1 MVNTNKLMVSFGN
14 MSKERKKQRM
24 KIING
29 SNIERTENWRVLLY
43 GKPGIGKTT
52 LIKQLKGK
60 TLVLS
65 LDNSQRVLA
74 GSENIDVVEFD
85 REHPT
90 DCMTNFLKEVDEIL
104 PEYDNLVIDN
114 ISSFQSDWFIEQG
127 RTSKNGIGNELQHYS
142 LWTNYFLRVLTAIYS
157 KPINIYV
164 TAWEDTRDLNLETGQ
179 IITQYVPEVRSSVLN
194 KLLGLTDV
202 VGRII
207 VNEKTGGR
215 GVVLEGSEGTYAKN
229 RLDKRTVCSIEEVF
243 EFEA

>member
-1 MVNTNKLMVSFGN
+1 
-14 MSKERKKQRM
+14 M

-29 SNIERTENWRVLLY
+29 SNIELTENWRILIY

-85 REHPT
+85 RNQPT
-90 DCMTNFLKEVDEIL
+90 DCMTNFLKEVDEVL
-104 PEYDNLVIDN
+104 SEYDNLVIDN
-114 ISSFQSDWFIEQG
+114 ISSFQSDWFVEQG
-127 RTSKNGIGNELQHYS
+127 RSSKNGIGNELQHYS

-179 IITQYVPEVRSSVLN
+179 IITQYVPQIRESVLN
-194 KLLGLTDV
+194 QLLGLTDV

>member
-1 MVNTNKLMVSFGN
+1 MN
-14 MSKERKKQRM
+14 
-24 KIING
+24 IING
-29 SNIERTENWRVLLY
+29 SNIELTKNWRVLLF

-85 REHPT
+85 RNQPT
-90 DCMTNFLKEVDEIL
+90 DCMTTFLKEVDEIL
-104 PEYDNLVIDN
+104 SEYDNLVIDN
-114 ISSFQSDWFIEQG
+114 ISSFQSDWFVEQG

-157 KPINIYV
+157 KPVNIYV

-179 IITQYVPEVRSSVLN
+179 IITQYVPQVRESVLN
-194 KLLGLTDV
+194 QLLGLTDV

-243 EFEA
+243 EFES

>member
-1 MVNTNKLMVSFGN
+1 
-14 MSKERKKQRM
+14 M

-29 SNIERTENWRVLLY
+29 SNIELTKNWRVLLF

-90 DCMTNFLKEVDEIL
+90 DCMTNFLKEVDEVL
-104 PEYDNLVIDN
+104 SEYDNLVIDN
-114 ISSFQSDWFIEQG
+114 ISSFQSDWFVELG
-127 RTSKNGIGNELQHYS
+127 RTSKNGIGNEIQHYS

-179 IITQYVPEVRSSVLN
+179 IITQYVPEVRGSVLN
-194 KLLGLTDV
+194 QLLGLTDV

-243 EFEA
+243 EFET

>member
-1 MVNTNKLMVSFGN
+1 
-14 MSKERKKQRM
+14 M
-24 KIING
+24 KITNA
-29 SNIERTENWRVLLY
+29 SNIELTENWRILIY

-85 REHPT
+85 RNQPT

-127 RTSKNGIGNELQHYS
+127 RKSKNGISNELQHFS
-142 LWTNYFLRVLTAIYS
+142 QWTNYFLRVLTAIYS
-157 KPINIYV
+157 KPVNIYV

-179 IITQYVPEVRSSVLN
+179 IITQYVPQIRTSVLSQ
-194 KLLGLTDV
+194 LLGLTDV

-215 GVVLEGSEGTYAKN
+215 GVVLAGSEGP
-229 RLDKRTVCSIEEVF
+229 
-243 EFEA
+243 

>member
-1 MVNTNKLMVSFGN
+1 
-14 MSKERKKQRM
+14 M

-29 SNIERTENWRVLLY
+29 SNIELTENWRILIY

-85 REHPT
+85 RNQPT
-90 DCMTNFLKEVDEIL
+90 DCMTTFLKEVDEVL
-104 PEYDNLVIDN
+104 SEYDNLVIDN
-114 ISSFQSDWFIEQG
+114 ISSFQSDWFVEQG
-127 RTSKNGIGNELQHYS
+127 RSSKNGIGNELQHYS

-179 IITQYVPEVRSSVLN
+179 IITQYIPQVRESVLN
-194 KLLGLTDV
+194 QLLGLTDV

-243 EFEA
+243 EFET

>member
-1 MVNTNKLMVSFGN
+1 
-14 MSKERKKQRM
+14 M

-29 SNIERTENWRVLLY
+29 SNIERTENWRVLLF

-85 REHPT
+85 RNQPT
-90 DCMTNFLKEVDEIL
+90 DCMTTFLKEVDEVL
-104 PEYDNLVIDN
+104 SEYDNLVIDN
-114 ISSFQSDWFIEQG
+114 ISSFQSDWFVEQG
-127 RTSKNGIGNELQHYS
+127 RKSKNGISNELQHYS
-142 LWTNYFLRVLTAIYS
+142 QWTNYFLRVLTAIYS
-157 KPINIYV
+157 KPVNIYV

-179 IITQYVPEVRSSVLN
+179 IITQYVPQIRESVLN
-194 KLLGLTDV
+194 QLLGLTDV

>member
-1 MVNTNKLMVSFGN
+1 
-14 MSKERKKQRM
+14 M

-29 SNIERTENWRVLLY
+29 LNIERTENWRVLLF

-104 PEYDNLVIDN
+104 SEYDNLVIDN

-127 RTSKNGIGNELQHYS
+127 RKSKNGISNELQHFS
-142 LWTNYFLRVLTAIYS
+142 QWTNYFLRVLTAIYS

-179 IITQYVPEVRSSVLN
+179 IITQYVPEVRGSVLN

-243 EFEA
+243 EFET

>member
-1 MVNTNKLMVSFGN
+1 
-14 MSKERKKQRM
+14 M
-24 KIING
+24 KITNA
-29 SNIERTENWRVLLY
+29 SNIELTENWRILIY

-85 REHPT
+85 RNQPT
-90 DCMTNFLKEVDEIL
+90 DCMTNFLKEVDEVL
-104 PEYDNLVIDN
+104 SEYDNLVIDN
-114 ISSFQSDWFIEQG
+114 ISSFQSDWFVEQG

-179 IITQYVPEVRSSVLN
+179 IITQYVPQVRESVLN
-194 KLLGLTDV
+194 QLLGLTDV

-243 EFEA
+243 EFET

>member
-1 MVNTNKLMVSFGN
+1 
-14 MSKERKKQRM
+14 M

-29 SNIERTENWRVLLY
+29 SNIELIKNWRVLLF

-90 DCMTNFLKEVDEIL
+90 DCMTTFLKEVDEVL
-104 PEYDNLVIDN
+104 SEYDNLVIDN

-127 RTSKNGIGNELQHYS
+127 RKSKNGISNELQHFS
-142 LWTNYFLRVLTAIYS
+142 QWTNYFLRVLTAIYS

-164 TAWEDTRDLNLETGQ
+164 TAWEDVRDLNLETGQ
-179 IITQYVPEVRSSVLN
+179 IISQYIPQIRTSVLSQ
-194 KLLGLTDV
+194 LLGLTDV

-243 EFEA
+243 EFES

>member
-1 MVNTNKLMVSFGN
+1 M
-14 MSKERKKQRM
+14 R
-24 KIING
+24 IING
-29 SNIERTENWRVLLY
+29 SDIELTKNWRILIY

-85 REHPT
+85 RNQPT
-90 DCMTNFLKEVDEIL
+90 DCMTTFLKEVDEIL
-104 PEYDNLVIDN
+104 SEYDNLVIDN
-114 ISSFQSDWFIEQG
+114 ISSFQSDWFVEQG

-164 TAWEDTRDLNLETGQ
+164 TAWEDTHDLNLETGQ
-179 IITQYVPEVRSSVLN
+179 IITQYVPEVRGSVLN

-243 EFEA
+243 EFET

>member
-1 MVNTNKLMVSFGN
+1 
-14 MSKERKKQRM
+14 M

-29 SNIERTENWRVLLY
+29 SNIELTENWRILIY

-104 PEYDNLVIDN
+104 SEYDNLVIDN

-127 RTSKNGIGNELQHYS
+127 RKSKNGISNELQHFS
-142 LWTNYFLRVLTAIYS
+142 QWTNYFLRVMTAIYS

-179 IITQYVPEVRSSVLN
+179 IITQYVPEVRGSVLN

-202 VGRII
+202 VGRVV
-207 VNEKTGGR
+207 VNEKTGNR
-215 GVVLEGSEGTYAKN
+215 GCILEGSEGVYAKN
-229 RLDKRTVCSIEEVF
+229 RLDGRKACPLEEVF
-243 EFEA
+243 NFEA

>member
-1 MVNTNKLMVSFGN
+1 
-14 MSKERKKQRM
+14 M
-24 KIING
+24 KITNA
-29 SNIERTENWRVLLY
+29 SNIELTENWRILIY
-43 GKPGIGKTT
+43 GKPGLGKTT

-85 REHPT
+85 RNQPT
-90 DCMTNFLKEVDEIL
+90 DCMTTFLKEVDEVL
-104 PEYDNLVIDN
+104 SEYDNLVIDN
-114 ISSFQSDWFIEQG
+114 ISSFQSDWFVEQG

-179 IITQYVPEVRSSVLN
+179 IITQYVPEVRGSVLN
-194 KLLGLTDV
+194 QLLGLTDV

-243 EFEA
+243 EFET

>member
-1 MVNTNKLMVSFGN
+1 
-14 MSKERKKQRM
+14 M

-29 SNIERTENWRVLLY
+29 SNIERTENWRILIY

-85 REHPT
+85 RNQPT
-90 DCMTNFLKEVDEIL
+90 DCMTTFLKEVDEIL
-104 PEYDNLVIDN
+104 SEYDNLVIDN
-114 ISSFQSDWFIEQG
+114 ISSFQSDWFVEQG

-157 KPINIYV
+157 KPVNIYV

-179 IITQYVPEVRSSVLN
+179 IITQYVPQIRESVLN
-194 KLLGLTDV
+194 QLLGLTDV

-243 EFEA
+243 NFEA

>member
-1 MVNTNKLMVSFGN
+1 
-14 MSKERKKQRM
+14 M

-29 SNIERTENWRVLLY
+29 LNIELTENWRILIY

-104 PEYDNLVIDN
+104 SEYDNLVIDN

-127 RTSKNGIGNELQHYS
+127 RKSKNGISNELQHFS
-142 LWTNYFLRVLTAIYS
+142 QWTNYFLRVLTAIYS

-179 IITQYVPEVRSSVLN
+179 IITQYVPQIRESVLN
-194 KLLGLTDV
+194 QLLGLTDV
-202 VGRII
+202 VGRVV
-207 VNEKTGGR
+207 VNEKTGNR
-215 GVVLEGSEGTYAKN
+215 GCILEGSEGVYAKN
-229 RLDKRTVCSIEEVF
+229 RLDGRKACPLEEVF
-243 EFEA
+243 NFEA

>member
-1 MVNTNKLMVSFGN
+1 
-14 MSKERKKQRM
+14 M
-24 KIING
+24 KITNA
-29 SNIERTENWRVLLY
+29 SNIELTKNWRVLLF

-85 REHPT
+85 RNQPT

-104 PEYDNLVIDN
+104 SEYDNLVIDN
-114 ISSFQSDWFIEQG
+114 ISSFQSDWFVEQG

-157 KPINIYV
+157 KPVNIYV

-179 IITQYVPEVRSSVLN
+179 IITQYVPQIRESVLN
-194 KLLGLTDV
+194 QLLGLTDV

>member
-1 MVNTNKLMVSFGN
+1 
-14 MSKERKKQRM
+14 M

-29 SNIERTENWRVLLY
+29 SNIERTENWRVLLF

-85 REHPT
+85 RNQPS
-90 DCMTNFLKEVDEIL
+90 DCMTNFLKEVDEVL
-104 PEYDNLVIDN
+104 SEYDNLVIDN
-114 ISSFQSDWFIEQG
+114 VSSFQSDWFVEQG
-127 RTSKNGIGNELQHYS
+127 RKSKNGISNELQHYS
-142 LWTNYFLRVLTAIYS
+142 QWTNYFLRVLTAIYS
-157 KPINIYV
+157 KPVNIYV

-179 IITQYVPEVRSSVLN
+179 IITQYIPQVRESVLN
-194 KLLGLTDV
+194 QLLGLTDV

-229 RLDKRTVCSIEEVF
+229 RLDKRTVCAIEEVF
-243 EFEA
+243 EFET

>member
-1 MVNTNKLMVSFGN
+1 
-14 MSKERKKQRM
+14 M

-29 SNIERTENWRVLLY
+29 SNIELTENWRILIY

-104 PEYDNLVIDN
+104 SEYDNLVIDN

-127 RTSKNGIGNELQHYS
+127 RKSKNGISNELQHFS
-142 LWTNYFLRVLTAIYS
+142 QWTNYFLRVMTAIYS

-164 TAWEDTRDLNLETGQ
+164 TAWEDVRDLNLETGQ
-179 IITQYVPEVRSSVLN
+179 IISQYIPQIRTSVLSQ
-194 KLLGLTDV
+194 LLGLTDV
-202 VGRII
+202 VGRVV
-207 VNEKTGGR
+207 VNEKTGNR
-215 GVVLEGSEGTYAKN
+215 GCILEGSEGVYAKN
-229 RLDKRTVCSIEEVF
+229 RLDGRKACPLEEVF
-243 EFEA
+243 NLES

>member
-1 MVNTNKLMVSFGN
+1 
-14 MSKERKKQRM
+14 M
-24 KIING
+24 KITNA
-29 SNIERTENWRVLLY
+29 SNIELTENWRILIY

-104 PEYDNLVIDN
+104 SEYDNLVIDN
-114 ISSFQSDWFIEQG
+114 ISSFQSDWFVEQG

-157 KPINIYV
+157 KPVNIYV
-164 TAWEDTRDLNLETGQ
+164 TAWEDTRDLNLEAGQ
-179 IITQYVPEVRSSVLN
+179 ISTQYVPEVRGSVLN

-243 EFEA
+243 EFES

>member
-1 MVNTNKLMVSFGN
+1 
-14 MSKERKKQRM
+14 M
-24 KIING
+24 KITNA
-29 SNIERTENWRVLLY
+29 SNIELTENWRILIY
-43 GKPGIGKTT
+43 GKPGIGKTSV
-52 LIKQLKGK
+52 IKQLKGK

-85 REHPT
+85 RNQPT
-90 DCMTNFLKEVDEIL
+90 DCMTTFLKEVDEVL
-104 PEYDNLVIDN
+104 SEYDNLVIDN
-114 ISSFQSDWFIEQG
+114 ISSFQSDWFVEQG

-157 KPINIYV
+157 KPVNIYV

-179 IITQYVPEVRSSVLN
+179 IITQYVPQVRESVLN
-194 KLLGLTDV
+194 QILGLTDV

-243 EFEA
+243 EFET

>member
-1 MVNTNKLMVSFGN
+1 
-14 MSKERKKQRM
+14 M

-29 SNIERTENWRVLLY
+29 SNNELTENWRIVIY

-74 GSENIDVVEFD
+74 GSESIDVVEFD
-85 REHPT
+85 RNHPT
-90 DCMTNFLKEVDEIL
+90 DCMTTFLKEVDEVL
-104 PEYDNLVIDN
+104 SEYDNLVIDN
-114 ISSFQSDWFIEQG
+114 ISSFQSDWFVEQG

-215 GVVLEGSEGTYAKN
+215 GGG
-229 RLDKRTVCSIEEVF
+229 
-243 EFEA
+243 

>member
-1 MVNTNKLMVSFGN
+1 
-14 MSKERKKQRM
+14 M
-24 KIING
+24 KITNA
-29 SNIERTENWRVLLY
+29 SNIELTRNWRILIY
-43 GKPGIGKTT
+43 GKPGLGKTT

-90 DCMTNFLKEVDEIL
+90 DCMTNFLKEVDEVL
-104 PEYDNLVIDN
+104 SEYDNLVIDN
-114 ISSFQSDWFIEQG
+114 ISSFQSDWFVELG
-127 RTSKNGIGNELQHYS
+127 RSSKNGIGNEIQHYS
-142 LWTNYFLRVLTAIYS
+142 LWSNYFLRVLTAIYS

-164 TAWEDTRDLNLETGQ
+164 TAWENTRDLNLETGQ
-179 IITQYVPEVRSSVLN
+179 IITQYVPQVRESVLN
-194 KLLGLTDV
+194 QLLGLTDV

-243 EFEA
+243 EFET